1 MTDYSRSNILLP
13 HEKHLKPQAATATVA
28 TLATLATVT
37 PSKHFHIKISTT
49 VLLVSLLASCQPSY
63 AIAPHYQP
71 LNNHSVNVDAVSKEA
86 NHV

>member
-13 HEKHLKPQAATATVA
+13 HEKHLKPQVATATV
-28 TLATLATVT
+28 ATLATVT
-37 PSKHFHIKISTT
+37 PSKHCHTKISTT

>member
-13 HEKHLKPQAATATVA
+13 HEKHLKPQVATATL
-28 TLATLATVT
+28 TTVT
-37 PSKHFHIKISTT
+37 PSKHCHTKISTT